1 MPMNSIISGFWGCYF
16 GTTGLMLVGSAFAY
30 GHSLRRVSLNAALS
44 ATVSAFFVVA
54 CLGGFPIQDVDLL
67 ARFLAHVASAVS
79 VLLAYLLLSMLGV
92 LRHRT
97 HRLRTSVVL
106 LLMCTVVIATGWL
119 LQPVQALALS
129 QVLTGILGLAGLAMC
144 LRSALRG
151 DRLAWVAFFGV
162 FFMLVAMSGLGWI
175 ALDRDRVPWQVHAI
189 SALAATAYLATMAS
203 VLWTR
208 YSYLIELHQV
218 MAYGPSYDP
227 VTRMRS
233 HSETTNMVG
242 TAFKLRHEV
251 PMPLGV
257 VVVTIANLPV
267 LEKLYGLATLNHAL
281 FVLAGRLRR
290 IVPAHIEM
298 GRLDDNG
305 FLLLTRNCSDSGPL
319 IELAHAVQVS
329 LSKILVLDTSLGAGP
344 VGSRQTRWA
353 AEVGVGVQK
362 VFRADARATS
372 AVMLARDLSQAAWG
386 YASRV
391 AWYDDRSGQ
400 IVGMGRPVAAG

>member
-1 MPMNSIISGFWGCYF
+1 MPMSSIVSGFWGCYF
-16 GTTGLMLVGSAFAY
+16 GTTVLMLVGSAFAF

-44 ATVSAFFVVA
+44 AAGSAFFVIA
-54 CLGGFPIQDVDLL
+54 FLGGFPIQDPDLL
-67 ARFLAHVASAVS
+67 ARFLAHVASAIS
-79 VLLAYLLLSMLGV
+79 ALLAYLLLSILGV
-92 LRHRT
+92 LRHRGP
-97 HRLRTSVVL
+97 RLRARMAL
-106 LLMCTVVIATGWL
+106 LLLSAAVIVAGWML
-119 LQPVQALALS
+119 KPVQALVLS
-129 QVLTGILGLAGLAMC
+129 QVLTGVLGLAGLVLC

-151 DRLAWVAFFGV
+151 DRLAWLAVSGV
-162 FFMLVAMSGLGWI
+162 FFMLVALCGLGWI
-175 ALDRDRVPWQVHAI
+175 ALDRDHVPWQVHAI

-203 VLWTR
+203 VLWKR
-208 YSYLIELHQV
+208 YSYLIELDQV

-242 TAFKLRHEV
+242 AAFKLRREV

-281 FVLAGRLRR
+281 FVIAGRLRR

-298 GRLDDNG
+298 GRLDDDG
-305 FLLLTRNCSDSGPL
+305 FLLLMRNCSDSGPL
-319 IELAHAVQVS
+319 IELARAVQVR
-329 LSKILVLDTSLGAGP
+329 LSEIVVLDTSQGAGP
-344 VGSRQTRWA
+344 AGSRQTRWA

-362 VFRADARATS
+362 VFRVDARAAS
-372 AVMLARDLSQAAWG
+372 AVTLARDMSRAAWS

-400 IVGMGRPVAAG
+400 IVGMPVATD